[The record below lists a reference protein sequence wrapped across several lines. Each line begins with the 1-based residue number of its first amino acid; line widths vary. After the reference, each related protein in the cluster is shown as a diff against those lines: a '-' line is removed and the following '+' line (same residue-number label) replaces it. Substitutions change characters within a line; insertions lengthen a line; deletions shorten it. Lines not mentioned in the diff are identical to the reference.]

1 MTEFELIDR
10 FFARDAGQGRAGAG
24 PTPVLGIGDDC
35 ALLLPPAA
43 GNLLAISTD
52 MLIEGR
58 HFFAGTPA
66 PAIGHKTLAV
76 NLSDLAA
83 MGAEPLGF
91 TLALAVPE
99 IRAEWLEAF
108 SAGLFALADRHHCPL
123 VGGDTTRGPLCLSV
137 TVFGS
142 VPASGALRR
151 DGARAGDDIW
161 VSGRLG
167 AAARAVRCR
176 QQGHEPSPAAAERLD
191 WPRPRLALGVALR
204 GLAGSAIDLS
214 DGLAG
219 DLAHV
224 LKASSA
230 GAASSRA
237 AAAASSTGDHG
248 KAVPGLLEPI
258 ESFESPGAFESS
270 GPLGACLEVEAIPVD
285 PALSDLDRDA
295 ALALAL
301 QGGDDYE
308 LLFTASPLVRGQV
321 AALDT
326 ADGFGAVRPQRI
338 GTVTAEPGIQLRYG
352 DGSRRPLTAASF
364 DHFAAGGG
372 A

>member
-1 MTEFELIDR
+1 MTEFELINR
-10 FFARDAGQGRAGAG
+10 FFAPDAGRGRVTSG
-24 PTPVLGIGDDC
+24 PAPVLGIGDDC
-35 ALLLPPAA
+35 ALLMPPAS
-43 GNLLAISTD
+43 GCLLAISTD

-58 HFFAGTPA
+58 HFFAGTA
-66 PAIGHKTLAV
+66 AAAIGHKTLAV

-91 TLALAVPE
+91 TLALAVPDV
-99 IRAEWLEAF
+99 RPDWLEAF
-108 SAGLFALADRHHCPL
+108 SSGLLALADRHRCPL

-142 VPASGALRR
+142 VPSTGALRR

-161 VSGRLG
+161 VSGWLG
-167 AAARAVRCR
+167 AAAHAVRCR
-176 QQGHEPSPAAAERLD
+176 QLGREAMPAAAERLD
-191 WPRPRLALGVALR
+191 WPRPRLALGLALR

-230 GAASSRA
+230 AGNPLPPAMA
-237 AAAASSTGDHG
+237 T
-248 KAVPGLLEPI
+248 
-258 ESFESPGAFESS
+258 SPGDGEGPAATGPSEGLAGAS
-270 GPLGACLEVEAIPVD
+270 GGQLGACLEVEAIPVD
-285 PALSDLDRDA
+285 PALRDLDRDD
-295 ALALAL
+295 ALGLAL

-308 LLFTASPLVRGQV
+308 LLFTASPRLRGQL
-321 AALDT
+321 AALAT
-326 ADGFGAVRPQRI
+326 ADGFGAVGPQRI
-338 GTVTAEPGIQLRYG
+338 GTVTVEPGIRLRQA
-352 DGSRRPLTAASF
+352 DGSLRPLTAASF

>member
-1 MTEFELIDR
+1 MGHDGIAMTEFELIGR
-10 FFARDAGQGRAGAG
+10 FFAQEAGRPSGASL
-24 PTPVLGIGDDC
+24 PSTVLGIGDDC
-35 ALLLPPAA
+35 ALLAPPAA
-43 GNLLAISTD
+43 GRLLAISTD

-66 PAIGHKTLAV
+66 EAIGHKTLAV

-91 TLALAVPE
+91 TLALALPE
-99 IRAEWLEAF
+99 IQPDWLEAF
-108 SAGLFALADRHHCPL
+108 SRGLLALADRHRCPL

-142 VPASGALRR
+142 VPADGALRR
-151 DGARAGDDIW
+151 DGARPGDDIW

-167 AAARAVRCR
+167 AAASAVKAR
-176 QQGHEPSPAAAERLD
+176 QAGQAPLPAAAERLD
-191 WPRPRLALGVALR
+191 WPRPRLALGQALR
-204 GLAGSAIDLS
+204 GLAHAAIDLS
-214 DGLAG
+214 DGLSG

-230 GAASSRA
+230 GAANSGHRA
-237 AAAASSTGDHG
+237 EVG
-248 KAVPGLLEPI
+248 P
-258 ESFESPGAFESS
+258 PGAT
-270 GPLGACLEVEAIPVD
+270 LGAWLDVEAIPVD
-285 PALSDLDRDA
+285 PALTGLDRLDRDE

-308 LLFTASPLVRGQV
+308 LLFVADPVMRERI

-326 ADGFGAVRPQRI
+326 ADGFGGVRPQRI
-338 GTVTAEPGIQLRYG
+338 GTITSEAGIWLR
-352 DGSRRPLTAASF
+352 DGAGGRRPLAAASF
-364 DHFAAGGG
+364 DHFAPGGG
-372 A
+372 R